1 MTSSTP
7 PMKSFLQAFN
17 QVGNPMP
24 LADGEGES
32 FALDTIVLKPTLD
45 PEETEWLSNLQRE
58 LVHRANLQR
67 ANCHA
72 WVRSFPLRCQWLDG
86 NMIYPQ
92 AAKSPNSCQRD
103 I

>member
-1 MTSSTP
+1 
-7 PMKSFLQAFN
+7 MKSFLQAFN

-58 LVHRANLQR
+58 LVHRANLQYR
-67 ANCHA
+67 IAEPIAMPGSDPSC
-72 WVRSFPLRCQWLDG
+72 
-86 NMIYPQ
+86 Y
-92 AAKSPNSCQRD
+92 AASGWTA